1 VSTWGR
7 SSFGD
12 PGRGCGYSWSIGL
25 ADAQAL
31 VARVPSRLG
40 DLLVNAGGDERHPT
54 LSWSVR
60 AYVAHIGDTFASG
73 LNGSPAPV
81 PAGRSSSRPTTR
93 TPSPGR
99 APTTGSACG
108 ERSGR
113 FSGRAV
119 TGLKPMTSAPPGL
132 VMEHPERGAIQLT
145 DIIRTN
151 ATTLRTTSGTSRER
165 SQSHLRPAADPAFGD
180 TPSSPGRNC

>member
-1 VSTWGR
+1 MSTWGR

-12 PGRGCGYSWSIGL
+12 PCRGCGYSWSIDL

-60 AYVAHIGDTFASG
+60 AYVAHIGDNLRIWAERI
-73 LNGSPAPV
+73 AV
-81 PAGRSSSRPTTR
+81 AGPGRTIIISTYDENALARARAYDGISLRGALWTLERSSRDWV
-93 TPSPGR
+93 
-99 APTTGSACG
+99 
-108 ERSGR
+108 E
-113 FSGRAV
+113 AV
-119 TGLKPMTSAPPGL
+119 TSAPPGL

-151 ATTLRTTSGTSRER
+151 AHDAAHHIWDIER
-165 SQSHLRPAADPAFGD
+165 ALAIAA
-180 TPSSPGRNC
+180 TPGR